1 MGFCKGFRL
10 KQNNAPQATFDG
22 LNYSAED
29 DMAAAELSTL
39 KLDVAGGISSW
50 LETDDSDSAVMDAT
64 YKRTVAIRNG
74 VKTIVRK
81 RISGT
86 VKLSAKQITA
96 PEDIIEVPMVGGIK
110 GGTQQI
116 PRFEHRGTCALAETV
131 SGHARDLLERAQATR
146 TVSQRPKFSGTI
158 YHGTPD
164 NHTQKWRIIDAQFFG
179 FDPVDVDV
187 ENRGQLTVYSGQIF
201 YMYFPGIE

>member
-1 MGFCKGFRL
+1 MFSIKNAFDVYQKTKSLGEKSINSEYIFVIDGEPDVEYL
-10 KQNNAPQATFDG
+10 MKQFP
-22 LNYSAED
+22 LP
-29 DMAAAELSTL
+29 
-39 KLDVAGGISSW
+39 
-50 LETDDSDSAVMDAT
+50 
-64 YKRTVAIRNG
+64 
-74 VKTIVRK
+74 
-81 RISGT
+81 
-86 VKLSAKQITA
+86 ITA

-116 PRFEHRGTCALAETV
+116 PRFDHRGTCALAETV
-131 SGHARDLLERAQATR
+131 SGHARALLERAQATR